1 MGLSSPRTTDPPK
14 DGVFQESGAA
24 PESAETFAVAVPMRR
39 RRRNLQPAE
48 TFSLQDPTRPL
59 RDPLPWNRM
68 VAAVFVLK
76 RRNDVVR
83 QPEVSDRIRVK
94 LAATNERRD
103 PDTRVFNR

>member
-1 MGLSSPRTTDPPK
+1 MPADFGTI
-14 DGVFQESGAA
+14 VFQESGAA

-48 TFSLQDPTRPL
+48 TFSLQDLTRPL
-59 RDPLPWNRM
+59 RDPLPWNRI
-68 VAAVFVLK
+68 VAPVFALK

-94 LAATNERRD
+94 LAVTNERRD